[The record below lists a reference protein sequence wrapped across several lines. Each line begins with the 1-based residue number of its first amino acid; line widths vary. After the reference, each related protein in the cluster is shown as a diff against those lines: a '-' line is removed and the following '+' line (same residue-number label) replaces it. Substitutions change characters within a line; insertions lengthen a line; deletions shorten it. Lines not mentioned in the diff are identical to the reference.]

1 MRPFWFDLQIG
12 KGTGHMSIRYKMD
25 VLKSLKTAGYT
36 SYRLRQEKIMGER
49 VIQQLR
55 SMELVSWNSI
65 DKICALLACQPGD
78 LMEYVPGSEDER

>member
-1 MRPFWFDLQIG
+1 MRPFWFALQIG

-36 SYRLRQEKIMGER
+36 SYRLR
-49 VIQQLR
+49 

-78 LMEYVPGSEDER
+78 LVEYVPDAEDEK